1 MVLRKTRETDPV
13 NTPTTNRGV
22 NSKGIEMAT
31 FLPGA
36 KLQDCAVDWMT
47 LVTKDPDRATEW
59 REAFRAVAT
68 MEQKRGHEWKQ
79 ARFFGYEG
87 EQCGHVMWGKRHD
100 GALVRLTSSLA
111 HDEAMLFSPDAA
123 HCTRIDLQVTAEL
136 TSEHPLFLE
145 KTYASAKTAPATEG
159 RHPKYTLIADTE
171 GGSTLYVGSRSSM
184 RFGRVYDKGIE
195 QASEKKGKLYRWEL
209 EIKDVL
215 ADQAVAMLVG
225 SADVQRSILAVV
237 GDFFTARGV
246 PVLWTVPRSDEKFSI
261 PRLVQEDAGTLKW
274 FNGPVATAVARL
286 METIGPEQTLR
297 ALLSKWR
304 VDSSDRDVIAEIV
317 LLLGG

>member
-1 MVLRKTRETDPV
+1 M
-13 NTPTTNRGV
+13 
-22 NSKGIEMAT
+22 ST

-36 KLQDCAVDWMT
+36 KLQDAAVDWMT
-47 LVTKDPDRATEW
+47 LVTKDQDRVIEW

-68 MEQKRGHEWKQ
+68 MEQKRGHEWKA

-87 EQCGHVMWGKRHD
+87 EQCGHVMWGKRQD
-100 GALVRLTSSLA
+100 GGLVRLTSSLA

-136 TSEHPLFLE
+136 ASEHPMFLE
-145 KTYASAKTAPATEG
+145 KTYGAAKSLPTTQGRPA
-159 RHPKYTLIADTE
+159 KYTLITDSE

-184 RFGRVYDKGIE
+184 RFGRVYDKGVE

-215 ADQAVAMLVG
+215 ADQAVGMLVG
-225 SADVQRSILAVV
+225 SADVQRSILGVV
-237 GDFFTARGV
+237 GDFFSARGV
-246 PVLWTVPRSDEKFSI
+246 PVLWTVPRLDEKFSI
-261 PRLVQEDAGTLKW
+261 PRVAQEDAGTLKW
-274 FNGPVATAVARL
+274 FNGPVSTAVARL
-286 METIGPEQTLR
+286 METVGPEATLR

-304 VDSSDRDVIAEIV
+304 QDSSDQDVIAEIV
-317 LLLGG
+317 LLLQGYARYT